1 MDNHNMTNLVFTDE
15 ANLTFTFLVF
25 VFLKK
30 KPKNLVS
37 FVSGFQSQKL
47 FCILSL
53 FISYIYT
60 STNF

>member
-30 KPKNLVS
+30 NQKTWFLSFQVFNLKNYS
-37 FVSGFQSQKL
+37 A
-47 FCILSL
+47 
-53 FISYIYT
+53 Y
-60 STNF
+60 